1 MLASLWPWLL
11 VAAAGA
17 LHGLNPVGGW
27 GLAVAS
33 GLRSGERWQALRAL
47 GPIALGH
54 LLSVGLVAGAA
65 VLGLSAGGQ
74 GTALCVA
81 GLALLALVA
90 GRLHRRRA
98 APRATGLAL
107 GSFVVSSLHG
117 AGLAL
122 VPALVPLCRVNEVGS
137 AGAASGLRFEALWL
151 ALAAFGLHTAAM
163 LLVSGAV
170 ALVICR
176 AAALVRRAPP
186 PRGALQRESVT

>member
-1 MLASLWPWLL
+1 MATLWPWLL

-33 GLRSGERWQALRAL
+33 GLRSGDRWQALRAL

-65 VLGLSAGGQ
+65 VLGASAGGHV
-74 GTALCVA
+74 TALCVA
-81 GLALLALVA
+81 GLVV
-90 GRLHRRRA
+90 
-98 APRATGLAL
+98 LAL
-107 GSFVVSSLHG
+107 GAGCVHRCHATPPAAGLVLGSFLMSTLHG

-122 VPALVPLCRVNEVGS
+122 VPALVPLCLVNDS
-137 AGAASGLRFEALWL
+137 AAVGAAAGLRLEALWL
-151 ALAAFGLHTAAM
+151 ALAAFGVHTAAM
-163 LLVSGAV
+163 LLASGTV

-176 AAALVRRAPP
+176 TAASVRRSPARRRAARPD
-186 PRGALQRESVT
+186 SVT